1 MKTSNVF
8 IVLFS
13 IVILAVL
20 FIALVVIVPLI
31 ERSNFRM
38 SNEQMGNSRRW
49 LLPLL
54 IVMGIIRL
62 LMYYLN

>member
-1 MKTSNVF
+1 MT
-8 IVLFS
+8 VLF
-13 IVILAVL
+13 ILAVL

-38 SNEQMGNSRRW
+38 SNEQMGKYGRW
-49 LLPLL
+49 ILPLL